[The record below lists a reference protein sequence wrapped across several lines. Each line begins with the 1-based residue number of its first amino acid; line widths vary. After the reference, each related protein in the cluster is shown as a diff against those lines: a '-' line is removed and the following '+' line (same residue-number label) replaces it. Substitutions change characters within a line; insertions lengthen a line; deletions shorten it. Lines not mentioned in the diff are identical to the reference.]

1 MINKSLLDNEVTLY
15 NYIGEADDYPA
26 FQRSYIKNCCVFM
39 TKGANLDASGRK
51 GNGNAVLFIFDNES
65 TVTNELGEP
74 ASYLPHEAWIDREQE
89 DADRSSYW
97 TLSDR
102 GDDYFVEGVSLSDT
116 PPQNASK
123 FRIAKFKQLK
133 KGSGDIAHTEVFG
146 V

>member
-1 MINKSLLDNEVTLY
+1 MINKEILDNEVTLY
-15 NYIGEADDYPA
+15 NYIGEVDDYPA
-26 FQRSYIKNCCVFM
+26 FQRSYIKKCCVFI
-39 TKGANLDASGRK
+39 TRGADLDGTGRK

-74 ASYLPHEAWIDREQE
+74 ASYLPYDAWLDREQE
-89 DADRSSYW
+89 EADRGCFW

-123 FRIAKFKQLK
+123 FRVVKFKQLK
-133 KGSGDIAHTEVFG
+133 KGSGDIGHMEVFG